1 MKMTELSESI
11 LMEEFDISD
20 EIVNIETLPDGK
32 STITIVKCN
41 DIGCPYNREYGAILR
56 SNASIIL
63 QDEKGVSYTLN
74 EQHSGDR
81 GLCPHNV
88 THRYITKKYS

>member
-1 MKMTELSESI
+1 MTELAEA
-11 LMEEFDISD
+11 MEVDSFDPSD

-41 DIGCPYNREYGAILR
+41 DIDCPYNREYGAILR

-74 EQHSGDR
+74 EQHSGYR

-88 THRYITKKYS
+88 THRYITKKYN